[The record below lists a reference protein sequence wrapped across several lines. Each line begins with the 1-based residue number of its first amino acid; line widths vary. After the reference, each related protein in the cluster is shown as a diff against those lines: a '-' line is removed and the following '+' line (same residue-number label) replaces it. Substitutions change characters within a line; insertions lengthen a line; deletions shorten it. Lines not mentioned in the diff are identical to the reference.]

1 MKLPPKYVRRLF
13 FIRVGKG
20 DAEQVRETILWG
32 ADPNWKT
39 KKGRPALVKAVR
51 QMIVEAGVVK
61 ALLDNG
67 ADAGATDE
75 LGQTALDHAR
85 RRLAKYEGR
94 PRKPIPR
101 SRSLSPGG
109 ELILPKWEWDHID
122 EMTRE
127 HPDYAEMYLDV
138 RRKAAERVYDTRGN
152 LERIVTLLE
161 NLQKKQ
167 TPPAS

>member
-1 MKLPPKYVRRLF
+1 MKLPPKYVRKFF
-13 FIRVGKG
+13 FIRIGKG

-39 KKGRPALVKAVR
+39 RKGRPAIVKAVR
-51 QMIVEAGVVK
+51 QLIVEADVVK

-67 ADAGATDE
+67 ADPDATDE

-101 SRSLSPGG
+101 SKSLSPGG
-109 ELILPKWEWDHID
+109 ELILPKWEWDHIE

-127 HPDYAEMYLDV
+127 YPEYADEYLES
-138 RRKAAERVYDTRGN
+138 RRKAAERVFDTRGN
-152 LERIVTLLE
+152 LERIVALLE
-161 NLQKKQ
+161 NYKKKQ